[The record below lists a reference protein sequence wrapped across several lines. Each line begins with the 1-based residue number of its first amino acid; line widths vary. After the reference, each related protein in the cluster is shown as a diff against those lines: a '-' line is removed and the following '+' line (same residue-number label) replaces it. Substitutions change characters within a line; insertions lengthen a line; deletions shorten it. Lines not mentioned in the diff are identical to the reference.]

1 MQHDDSFDA
10 LWCTRPRRAITSF
23 CYSRRI
29 LESLDILLESAAMTR
44 ACFLLHGHCVFKQ
57 PFDGQELL
65 EAVGK
70 ARRSLHFP
78 TPKP

>member
-1 MQHDDSFDA
+1 
-10 LWCTRPRRAITSF
+10 
-23 CYSRRI
+23 
-29 LESLDILLESAAMTR
+29 MTR

-65 EAVGK
+65 EAVGE